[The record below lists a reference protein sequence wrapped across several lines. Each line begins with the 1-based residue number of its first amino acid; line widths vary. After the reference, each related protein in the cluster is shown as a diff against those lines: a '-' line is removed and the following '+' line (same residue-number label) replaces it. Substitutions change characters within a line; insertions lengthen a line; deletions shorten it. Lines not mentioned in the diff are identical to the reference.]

1 MVVANRPPQ
10 DRLVAG
16 HHLDRHRPLVRKLAA
31 DLQSGDLARVT
42 GAIKAPKGVVLNA
55 DFVALMHNAKIT
67 VKPDSVSSKGTAGQV
82 IYIVTPDLA
91 GKTHEWATTMEYTK
105 MYHPRVR
112 GALKARW
119 DEVHEVEAVGAT
131 ADTVRLLDLDA
142 RAAGTHQLG
151 VHGEVGGGETGHR
164 DAVGIG
170 DGHYERKPPTVP
182 GRGEIDVARTLGGAG
197 RRRTLRLDH
206 QQRHD
211 RLRRHLTRAS
221 VMRCA
226 LVMDAAAGRA
236 YYPALRMI
244 ASTRCRD

>member
-1 MVVANRPPQ
+1 M
-10 DRLVAG
+10 
-16 HHLDRHRPLVRKLAA
+16 RKLAA

-55 DFVALMHNAKIT
+55 DFVARMHNAKIT

-151 VHGEVGGGETGHR
+151 VHGEVGGGETGPATPSASVTDTTR
-164 DAVGIG
+164 GS
-170 DGHYERKPPTVP
+170 RRLFP
-182 GRGEIDVARTLGGAG
+182 GVARSTSPAPWAAPVAAVPFA
-197 RRRTLRLDH
+197 
-206 QQRHD
+206 
-211 RLRRHLTRAS
+211 LTTSSA
-221 VMRCA
+221 
-226 LVMDAAAGRA
+226 
-236 YYPALRMI
+236 MI
-244 ASTRCRD
+244 ASGVA